1 LSEPLPKTNDS
12 LTKEVVAISVLVS
25 LELPLLKQDLALFSN
40 KLQLV
45 SDLKLKK
52 NFLFFILAMEAREV
66 YSETTQHWA
75 CPSFVLEEISH
86 NPINR

>member
-1 LSEPLPKTNDS
+1 M
-12 LTKEVVAISVLVS
+12 AISVLVS
-25 LELPLLKQDLALFSN
+25 LELPLLKQDLLLFSN

-45 SDLKLKK
+45 SDLKLKRI
-52 NFLFFILAMEAREV
+52 LFFILAMEAREV
-66 YSETTQHWA
+66 YSETTQHRA